1 MILVPQVVGIEESD
15 PVAAGTLDSQV
26 ASGIAS
32 RAGRGAMQPH
42 EPWIVEPGED
52 FGAAISRG
60 IVDEDDFMRREG
72 LCERAPDGGG
82 NVPRLVVNR
91 DDD

>member
-15 PVAAGTLDSQV
+15 PVPAGPLDTQV
-26 ASGIAS
+26 PSGIAS
-32 RAGRGAMQPH
+32 RAGRGAMQPY

-52 FGAAISRG
+52 FGAAIGRG
-60 IVDEDDFMRREG
+60 IVDEDDFLRREG
-72 LCERAPDGGG
+72 LSQRAPDGGG
-82 NVPRLVVNR
+82 DVPRLVVNR